1 MISGELWHNDCYS
14 RQKKLWKR
22 WLINFILSI
31 IPVCQVFIKTKRIF
45 ISYTYYILLLF
56 IFFWGHFLKMGA
68 IIPCTQQSLLFC
80 QPCYTL
86 TDLHWQTTYGIDAC
100 FLRFHDIQLLS
111 IPSASLQWEMGA
123 QPYSELRTFHVPFFC
138 PS

>member
-1 MISGELWHNDCYS
+1 MGYAIVSDKNIENLG
-14 RQKKLWKR
+14 KR
-22 WLINFILSI
+22 WLISFVFSI

-45 ISYTYYILLLF
+45 SSYTCYILLLF
-56 IFFWGHFLKMGA
+56 ILFWGYFPKMDTV
-68 IIPCTQQSLLFC
+68 ILCTQQSLLFC
-80 QPCYTL
+80 QLCYTL

-111 IPSASLQWEMGA
+111 IPSVSLQWEMDA
-123 QPYSELRTFHVPFFC
+123 RLYSELRTFHVPFFC